1 MSSDYRV
8 CKGFLLSIGLAL
20 AGSPAGAQSYPRGQ
34 TTAILPFPGG
44 SASDVVSRI
53 LFDKMS
59 KLLGQPI
66 ITENRP
72 GAGGNIGT
80 GIGAKSPPDGYTLI
94 GASTGP
100 VAANLT
106 LYKSLDYDPEEDMQ
120 MISPFAGFSIIVTVS
135 TKLPVTSLKGLIDY
149 AKANPGLNYGSVG
162 IGSSQ
167 HLAGEY
173 FGQLTGVKM

>member
-1 MSSDYRV
+1 MSTRGFIV
-8 CKGFLLSIGLAL
+8 GRCFLLSIGFSLASAF
-20 AGSPAGAQSYPRGQ
+20 AGSPAGAQTYPSR
-34 TTAILPFPGG
+34 TITAVVPFAGG

-80 GIGAKSPPDGYTLI
+80 AMGAKATPDGYTLI
-94 GASTGP
+94 GGSSGP
-100 VAANLT
+100 IAANLT
-106 LYKSLDYDPEEDMQ
+106 LYKSLDYDPEKDVEI
-120 MISPFAGFSIIVTVS
+120 ISPFAAFSIIVTVS

-149 AKANPGLNYGSVG
+149 AKANRGLN
-162 IGSSQ
+162 
-167 HLAGEY
+167 
-173 FGQLTGVKM
+173 